1 MKVGDKV
8 IVTVD
13 IFMGGNPKAIPMGTR
28 GIIREES
35 ESKISRPGKKNEI
48 DYYVELF
55 YDEYKLSNYE
65 FIWVNQSE
73 VKLDISYSRDMKL
86 DKLGI

>member
-28 GIIREES
+28 GIIVEES
-35 ESKISRPGKKNEI
+35 EAKSPMPGMKSEI

-55 YDEYKLSNYE
+55 YDDDKLSNYK
-65 FIWVNQSE
+65 FIWLNQSE
-73 VKLDISYSRDMKL
+73 LKIDIGYLRDMKL